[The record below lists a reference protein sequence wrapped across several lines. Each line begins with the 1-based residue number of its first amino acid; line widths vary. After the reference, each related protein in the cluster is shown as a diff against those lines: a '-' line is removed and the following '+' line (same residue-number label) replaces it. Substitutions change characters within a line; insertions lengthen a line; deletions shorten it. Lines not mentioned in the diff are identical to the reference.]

1 VRNGTTFGGTAFFLG
16 FVGPGA
22 NAGFFVVDEAVG
34 ACDHVEF
41 AVDAV
46 VEFVADVGLFVGE
59 VPVLAG
65 AVLTRLGCFCNF
77 KSRENGMNR
86 KRNTSS

>member
-1 VRNGTTFGGTAFFLG
+1 VRNGTTFGGTAFFLS

-22 NAGFFVVDEAVG
+22 DAGFFVVDEAVG

-65 AVLTRLGCFCNF
+65 AVLARLGCFCNF

-86 KRNTSS
+86 EMST